1 MANTDGLEPVNS
13 LITEKADKPYE
24 FPTSA
29 NHDSAGKETKP
40 SGTTGEREGDF
51 REASQ
56 SWDSKSSG
64 GDAGAS
70 AKDKL
75 ANMRDAF
82 TKNYRVVS
90 DTTDDFVHDNPWKA
104 IVMAGLGGLIVGML
118 VSR

>member
-13 LITEKADKPYE
+13 LVTEKADKTYE

-29 NHDSAGKETKP
+29 NHGASEADTASSATVGD
-40 SGTTGEREGDF
+40 GDF

-56 SWDSKSSG
+56 SWDAKSSG
-64 GDAGAS
+64 GEARAT
-70 AKDKL
+70 AKEKL
-75 ANMRDAF
+75 ADMKSVVV
-82 TKNYRVVS
+82 KNYRAAS

>member
-1 MANTDGLEPVNS
+1 MANTDGRELVNS
-13 LITEKADKPYE
+13 LVTERADKTYE

-29 NHDSAGKETKP
+29 NLGASEADTAPSATAG
-40 SGTTGEREGDF
+40 EGDF

-56 SWDSKSSG
+56 SWDAKSSG
-64 GDAGAS
+64 SEARIS
-70 AKDKL
+70 AKETVADMKSVVV
-75 ANMRDAF
+75 
-82 TKNYRVVS
+82 KNYRAAS